1 MDSRSQQS
9 RDALAR
15 FNKEIEALKGD
26 DLLDRKIAF
35 DRLPPALESERNL
48 RRAQSYTLGAALLKA
63 FGLGNWRKAV
73 ADRRDR
79 AAGPEPPG
87 SAKSAQPGKLSLS

>member
-1 MDSRSQQS
+1 MDPRAQQS

-15 FNKEIEALKGD
+15 FNKEIEALTGD

-35 DRLPPALESERNL
+35 DRLPPPLESERNL

-63 FGLGNWRKAV
+63 FGLGNWQKPV
-73 ADRRDR
+73 ADRR
-79 AAGPEPPG
+79 E
-87 SAKSAQPGKLSLS
+87 K

>member
-1 MDSRSQQS
+1 MDPRSQQS

-35 DRLPPALESERNL
+35 DNPPRALESERNL
-48 RRAQSYTLGAALLKA
+48 RRAQSYTLGAALLKE
-63 FGLGNWRKAV
+63 FGSGNWQKAV
-73 ADRRDR
+73 ADRTGAKARS
-79 AAGPEPPG
+79 PSSG
-87 SAKSAQPGKLSLS
+87 S